1 MLKYE
6 KIIEYIKSEISNGN
20 FTYKKKLPSIRT
32 ISQLFNC
39 SVGTVLK
46 AYAKLQTDN
55 IIYSSP
61 KSGYY
66 LLEDFHENNF
76 SEKPIIDFSSGIPD
90 VENFPYKDFQHCL
103 NKSIDLYKET
113 LFSYS
118 DPRGLTS
125 LTKELS
131 KHLQQYQIFTSS
143 DNIVITSSSQQA
155 LNILSIM
162 PFPNGKS
169 NVLIEQPT
177 YYGIIKSL
185 ELNNIPALG
194 IKRGL
199 KGINLDELESMF
211 KYGNI
216 KFFYT
221 IPRFHNPTGTSYNK
235 QEKETIVKMAK
246 KYDVYIVE
254 DDIVADLDT
263 NKKNDPM
270 FTDDTSGKVIYLKS
284 YSKIL
289 MPGLRVAALILPEL
303 LMNTFLSYKKWTDM
317 NSPILSQGALEIYLK
332 SGMFDIHRKKV
343 IKLYCD
349 RMIYLKNTISPFQY
363 PKIKWNIPK
372 SGYFACIFVDSPIQY
387 DKIISSLQ
395 NKNIKLLNTN
405 MCFLREY
412 KSDNY
417 FRISI
422 SKVNED
428 KIKKGIPI
436 VLNTIQKYIEFA

>member
-6 KIIEYIKSEISNGN
+6 KIIEYIKIEIADRDFINN
-20 FTYKKKLPSIRT
+20 KKLPSVRA

-46 AYAKLQTDN
+46 AYDILENDH

-66 LLEDFHENNF
+66 LLDDFHDNN
-76 SEKPIIDFSSGIPD
+76 SSKNGIIDFSSGMPD

-103 NKSIDLYKET
+103 NKSIDFYKET
-113 LFSYS
+113 LFTYS
-118 DPRGLTS
+118 DPRGLSS
-125 LTKELS
+125 LTEELS
-131 KHLQQYQIFTSS
+131 NHLHQYQIFTSS

-169 NVLIEQPT
+169 NILVEQPT

-185 ELNNIPALG
+185 ELNNISALG
-194 IKRGL
+194 IERGL
-199 KGINLDELESMF
+199 NGINLDELESMF

-221 IPRFHNPTGTSYNK
+221 IPRFHNPTGNSYNR
-235 QEKETIVKMAK
+235 QEKESIVKMAK
-246 KYDVYIVE
+246 KYNVYIVE

-270 FTDDTSGKVIYLKS
+270 FTYDTSGKVIYLKS

-289 MPGLRVAALILPEL
+289 MPGLRVAALILPKL
-303 LMNTFLSYKKWTDM
+303 LMNTFLDYKKWTDM

-332 SGMFDIHRKKV
+332 SGMFDIHRKNMSR
-343 IKLYCD
+343 LYCN
-349 RMIYLKNTISPFQY
+349 RMICLKNTISSFQH
-363 PKIKWNIPK
+363 PNIKWNIPK
-372 SGYFACIFVDSPIQY
+372 SGYFACIYVDSPIQY

-405 MCFLREY
+405 ICFLKEY
-412 KSDNY
+412 KNDNY

-428 KIKKGIPI
+428 NIKKYIPI
-436 VLNTIQKYIEFA
+436 VLNTIQKYIKVF